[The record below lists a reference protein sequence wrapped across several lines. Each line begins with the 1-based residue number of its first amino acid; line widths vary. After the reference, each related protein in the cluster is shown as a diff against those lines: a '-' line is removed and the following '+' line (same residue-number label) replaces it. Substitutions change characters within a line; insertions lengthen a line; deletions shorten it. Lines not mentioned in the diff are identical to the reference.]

1 MQASFPAFRYLS
13 REPRERERERESES
27 ESKSEE
33 GRREGGKGNRHCHL
47 PLPIGTIGYAM
58 EGERER
64 EMKDGKVLKRMGWHM
79 EVFMMVDRTGM
90 LVLSKVKIELKNL

>member
-1 MQASFPAFRYLS
+1 MSPPFADWDHWICN
-13 REPRERERERESES
+13 
-27 ESKSEE
+27 
-33 GRREGGKGNRHCHL
+33 GRR
-47 PLPIGTIGYAM
+47 
-58 EGERER
+58 ERER